1 MLVLYLERE
10 IRKGKVVT
18 RLARV
23 APAPK
28 KTKKAGM
35 AQQIKVEVEANKD
48 NIFNVL
54 SFRMKVI
61 S

>member
-48 NIFNVL
+48 NIFTVF
-54 SFRMKVI
+54 SFRIKVI
-61 S
+61 I